1 MRDHGHDEAQEREP
15 LTGPDASIVV
25 TPIEAMEVQ
34 RLADSLD
41 RIEAGEHPRLRTEDA
56 ELASLLRTAGRL
68 RIQAEHL
75 TDSSSFDSYHAR
87 SRAYILHS
95 LERDALEQAGGAPED
110 PRITPLHV
118 RTRQWGR
125 TRWAVVSSAVATAAA
140 AAALF
145 IISLTGAPG
154 GNDGGVDVQP
164 RLGANLTSQS
174 TEAELERIRRA
185 VSAIQEHAA
194 RGEPADAS
202 LLRTVTESTAAVA
215 KVIETKPQAV
225 SREAVATYLETVN
238 TARTVLETVAPE
250 EGGVGALAAAQVATE
265 GGQLTASRF
274 LENAA
279 STETATPEG
288 TGTAAAGSAAPV
300 SATRNSHHS
309 SGPVNRMNNRAADGH
324 TGHRAA
330 AAVPSSVIG
339 GMTTATARLAS
350 TPTKLSRPEMA
361 ATNGAVTN
369 CAASAMQMPSASGFG
384 TPRAVSRADQAGAR
398 TTSAAVADT
407 DRANPTSTASCGAAI
422 ISAMTLADNTGMA
435 WRRRP
440 ESTANKAI
448 APITA
453 ARSTLALGCTT
464 TTNKTSAPAATVT
477 AGRGPI
483 TRAHN
488 STAPQTIVT
497 LAPDT
502 AVR

>member
-1 MRDHGHDEAQEREP
+1 MRDHGHDDAQEREP

-41 RIEAGEHPRLRTEDA
+41 RIEAGEHPRLRSEDA

-288 TGTAAAGSAAPV
+288 TGTATATGTA
-300 SATRNSHHS
+300 SATPSPTATPTRT
-309 SGPVNRMNNRAADGH
+309 PTATP
-324 TGHRAA
+324 TGTATRTPTATPTA
-330 AAVPSSVIG
+330 SATASPSPTATTPSS
-339 GMTTATARLAS
+339 
-350 TPTKLSRPEMA
+350 
-361 ATNGAVTN
+361 
-369 CAASAMQMPSASGFG
+369 
-384 TPRAVSRADQAGAR
+384 
-398 TTSAAVADT
+398 
-407 DRANPTSTASCGAAI
+407 TSTA
-422 ISAMTLADNTGMA
+422 T
-435 WRRRP
+435 P
-440 ESTANKAI
+440 EVTIEGDEA
-448 APITA
+448 
-453 ARSTLALGCTT
+453 TT
-464 TTNKTSAPAATVT
+464 TVVIP
-477 AGRGPI
+477 
-483 TRAHN
+483 
-488 STAPQTIVT
+488 
-497 LAPDT
+497 
-502 AVR
+502 